1 MLNLVTS
8 GGSRGCDGFRRR
20 DFMRIGAFGGGALT
34 LADRLRASAQANP
47 TAQVGL
53 GGSYLRDRSIVLLF
67 LSGGPSQYE
76 TFDPKPDGP
85 GTSTSLAGHLATS
98 LPGVRF
104 ASYLPK
110 LAERAHRLS
119 IVRSFQVQ
127 HAEHNGAAK
136 QLLTA
141 DLEVKDGK
149 PIVEPGLGSAYAR
162 LAGPVNPQT
171 GMLRHALI
179 SPTTK
184 HAESGVGFAGS
195 YESVV
200 QGLQPAWL
208 GAAYAP
214 FETQVEMAG
223 ASTNKKSRNKPDPD
237 APANPF
243 LDDLER
249 HVSDRRLDDRLDLLR
264 QFDAFR
270 RGLDR
275 VDSLDAVEPYHRQ
288 AVEMLRSGTMRQA
301 LNLSREDPRT
311 LAAYDTERF
320 RNYRCDANSQFER
333 NGPSIGVSLGRQLL
347 LARRLCE
354 AGCGFV
360 TVVHGNWDFHARKNV
375 PNMPEGMSVLAPP
388 FDHAVAAF
396 LDDVESRGLSDKI
409 LLVITG
415 EFGRTP
421 SLDAKLGRH
430 HWPNICP
437 LVFAG
442 GGLRHGQVIG
452 QSDRRGGE
460 PAGEP
465 TTIADFHS
473 TILHAL
479 FDVGRMRLDGGVPAK
494 LQQRASLGRPIA
506 ELF

>member
-1 MLNLVTS
+1 MLNILTS
-8 GGSRGCDGFRRR
+8 AGARGCDGLRRR
-20 DFMRIGAFGGGALT
+20 DFLRVGALGGGALT
-34 LADRLRASAQANP
+34 LADQLRVAAPASP
-47 TAQVGL
+47 

-98 LPGVRF
+98 LAGVRY
-104 ASYLPK
+104 ATYLPK

-119 IVRSFQVQ
+119 VVRSFQVQ
-127 HAEHNGAAK
+127 HAEHSGAAK

-141 DLEVKDGK
+141 DLDAQDGK
-149 PIVEPGLGSAYAR
+149 PIVEPGIGSAYAR

-195 YESVV
+195 YEAVV

-208 GAAYAP
+208 GASYAP
-214 FETQVEMAG
+214 FETQVELPG
-223 ASTNKKSRNKPDPD
+223 ASTNKKSRNEPDGD
-237 APANPF
+237 AVRNPF
-243 LDDLER
+243 LDDLEQR
-249 HVSDRRLDDRLDLLR
+249 VADRRLDERLDLLR
-264 QFDAFR
+264 QFDALR
-270 RGLDR
+270 RRLDLA
-275 VDSLDAVEPYHRQ
+275 DSAASLDPYHRQ
-288 AVEMLRSGTMRQA
+288 AVEMLRSGSMRQA
-301 LNLSREDPRT
+301 LDLTREDPRT

-320 RNYRCDANSQFER
+320 RNYRCDVNSQFER
-333 NGPSIGVSLGRQLL
+333 NGPSIGISLGRQLL

-360 TVVHGNWDFHARKNV
+360 SVIHGNWDFHARKNI

-388 FDHAVAAF
+388 LDHAVAAF
-396 LDDVESRGLSDKI
+396 LDDVEQRGLSEKI

-421 SLDAKLGRH
+421 SLNAKLGRH

-465 TTIADFHS
+465 TTIADFHA
-473 TILHAL
+473 TILHAM
-479 FDVGRMRLDGGVPAK
+479 FDVGRMRLDGSVPDK
-494 LQQRASLGRPIA
+494 LQQRAVRGRPIA

>member
-1 MLNLVTS
+1 MTIDILTTA
-8 GGSRGCDGFRRR
+8 GSRRCDGLRRR
-20 DFMRIGAFGGGALT
+20 DFLRVGALGCGALS
-34 LADRLRASAQANP
+34 LADRLRLSARANP
-47 TAQVGL
+47 
-53 GGSYLRDRSIVLLF
+53 GGGYVRDKAVILLF

-85 GTSTSLAGHLATS
+85 GTSTSLAGHLATR
-98 LPGVRF
+98 LAGVRF

-110 LAERAHRLS
+110 LAERADRLS
-119 IVRSFQVQ
+119 IVHSFQTN

-141 DLEVKDGK
+141 DLTVPDGK
-149 PIVEPGLGSAYAR
+149 PITEPGLGSVYTR
-162 LAGPVNPQT
+162 LAGPVHPQT

-179 SPTTK
+179 APTTK
-184 HAESGVGFAGS
+184 HAEKGVGFAGS

-200 QGLQPAWL
+200 QGIQPAWL
-208 GAAYAP
+208 GSTFAP
-214 FETQVEMAG
+214 LETQVEMPDAK
-223 ASTNKKSRNKPDPD
+223 SDKPKSRRKNDD
-237 APANPF
+237 ALLNPL
-243 LDDLER
+243 LDDLEP
-249 HVSDRRLDDRLDLLR
+249 HVPDAQLDARLDLLR
-264 QFDAFR
+264 QFDVLR
-270 RGLDR
+270 RR
-275 VDSLDAVEPYHRQ
+275 LDADGTMSRLDPYRRQ
-288 AVEMLRSGTMRQA
+288 AVEMLRSGSMRQA
-301 LNLSREDPRT
+301 LDLSREDPRT
-311 LAAYDTERF
+311 LAAYDTEQF
-320 RNYRCDANSQFER
+320 RNYRCDVNSQFER
-333 NGPSIGVSLGRQLL
+333 NGSSIGVSLGRQLL

-360 TVVHGNWDFHARKNV
+360 TVIHGNWDFHARPNI

-388 FDHAVAAF
+388 LDHAVAAF
-396 LDDVESRGLSDKI
+396 LDDVAERSLSDKI

-430 HWPNICP
+430 HWPHICP

-452 QSDRRGGE
+452 RSDRRGGE
-460 PAGEP
+460 PDGEP
-465 TTIADFHS
+465 YVIADFHT

-479 FDVGRMRLDGGVPAK
+479 FDVGRMRLDGSVPAR
-494 LQQRASLGRPIA
+494 LQERVQQGRPIG